1 MPPVSHLDV
10 SLISIVWLSP
20 VAVVE
25 DVLLARVNM
34 DYIFHKQLQL
44 TTNMMKQIADKRR
57 MEREFQVG
65 DLVYL
70 ESQPY
75 R

>member
-1 MPPVSHLDV
+1 VTQEV
-10 SLISIVWLSP
+10 SP

-25 DVLLARVNM
+25 DVLQAKVNM
-34 DYIFHKQLQL
+34 DYIFHKQLQF

-70 ESQPY
+70 EPQPY